1 MAESTLKGPKTSNS
15 ASYESKI
22 SLTISLTVVDVFPQ
36 ISWSK
41 WNFLVLLP
49 LFFLMVTFRLL
60 ETNGSRLVSDLEKTR
75 IGSYKKLPLE
85 NGREESNHRSP
96 IIYQPNHKPILRL
109 HHHLKPWILK
119 TTLSFPSVTLAPIST
134 TLVCS
139 FRQETKTS
147 SLLERSP
154 RGKVGIEKWVNFFP
168 LSLWMKMTCFQNIL
182 KVFE

>member
-1 MAESTLKGPKTSNS
+1 MAESTLKGLKTSNS

-22 SLTISLTVVDVFPQ
+22 PLTISLTVIDSFPH
-36 ISWSK
+36 IGWSE
-41 WNFLVLLP
+41 WTFLLLLP

-85 NGREESNHRSP
+85 NGREESNHQSP
-96 IIYQPNHKPILRL
+96 MTYQPTHKPILRL
-109 HHHLKPWILK
+109 HHHLKPWISK
-119 TTLSFPSVTLAPIST
+119 TTLSFPSVTLAPAST
-134 TLVCS
+134 TWVCS
-139 FRQETKTS
+139 FTYETKTS

-154 RGKVGIEKWVNFFP
+154 RGKVGIEKWVNYVP
-168 LSLWMKMTCFQNIL
+168 LSLWTKMTCFQNIL